1 MNTGFQL
8 FQLQQID
15 SSIDSISFRLSEIES
30 SLSHNAE
37 VIKAEEEFS
46 ESQDRYI
53 AEKNQ
58 FEQLNAE
65 VQNKKIKKS
74 QTESNLYGGKV
85 SNPKELQDL
94 QQEITSLTKI
104 ISRLDDDLFNKLVS
118 LDSFEKE
125 MNIAKKTLN
134 QSKSNF
140 ETQKSLLIAEKSK
153 SEKEIEVLRLKK
165 ETLLGNIDN
174 SVLEIYEKLRKS
186 KNGTAIV
193 SLIEDSC
200 SSCGVSLTPNQRQ
213 KARSANE
220 LFYCPSC
227 RRIIY
232 GS

>member
-15 SSIDSISFRLSEIES
+15 STIDGIIIRLSEIES
-30 SLSHNAE
+30 TLSHNSE

-46 ESQDRYI
+46 KSEDRYI

-58 FEQLNAE
+58 FEQLNDE
-65 VQNKKIKKS
+65 VQKKKIKKS

-94 QQEITSLTKI
+94 QQEITSLTNI
-104 ISRLDDDLFNKLVS
+104 ITRLDDDLFNKLVS
-118 LDSFEKE
+118 LDRHEEE
-125 MNIAKKTLN
+125 MNLAKQSLN

-140 ETQKSLLIAEKSK
+140 ETQKSLLTAEKSRK
-153 SEKEIEVLRLKK
+153 EKEIETLRLKK

-174 SVLEIYEKLRKS
+174 SILEIYENLRKS
-186 KNGTAIV
+186 KNGSAVV

-200 SSCGVSLTPNQRQ
+200 SGCGISLTPNQRQ

-227 RRIIY
+227 RRIVY